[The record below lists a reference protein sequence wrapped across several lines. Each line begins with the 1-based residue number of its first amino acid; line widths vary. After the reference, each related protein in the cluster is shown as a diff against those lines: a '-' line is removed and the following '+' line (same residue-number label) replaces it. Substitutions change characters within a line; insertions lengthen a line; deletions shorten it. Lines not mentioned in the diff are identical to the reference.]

1 MIMMEKLIEEV
12 TQLVEAE
19 YGRAGA
25 RYGLTHHS
33 DHEAYGVLLEEFQ
46 EAEEEVRLCG
56 SALELL
62 WKKIKRD
69 SHDDRKM
76 ESLSLIQTKAL
87 LGACE
92 LIQVAAMAKK
102 SAITICDRRAVDE
115 FKGE

>member
-1 MIMMEKLIEEV
+1 MEKLIEEV
-12 TQLVEAE
+12 KELIERE

-33 DHEAYGVLLEEFQ
+33 DHEAYAVLLEEFN
-46 EAEEEVRLCG
+46 EAEDEVRFCS
-56 SALELL
+56 SALEAF
-62 WKKIKRD
+62 WKKVKKDANDD
-69 SHDDRKM
+69 SKM
-76 ESLSLIQTKAL
+76 KPLSLIYSNAL

-102 SAITICDRRAVDE
+102 SSITICDRNAIEE